1 MRALLDV
8 NVLLALFD
16 PEHKH
21 HDEAQ
26 SWWNAQQEQGWAS
39 CPLTQNGFIRVI
51 SNPAYERPLPLSGA
65 VALMQAQA
73 GRPGHVFWPDDISFA
88 DAAIFDHDRLQGP
101 NQITDAYLLAL
112 AVRNGGRLATL
123 DRGISLAAVRGAKA
137 EHLVML

>member
-1 MRALLDV
+1 VRALLDV

-101 NQITDAYLLAL
+101 NQSPMRICWRLLCETAAASQRSTAAY
-112 AVRNGGRLATL
+112 RLPPY
-123 DRGISLAAVRGAKA
+123 AARRPSIW
-137 EHLVML
+137 